1 MSPDEYIKY
10 WPYRGHY
17 KPVEDCAYEDCEYFI
32 EKLNELFSGKL
43 NGMKF
48 AMPTEAQWEYAARGG
63 KYSRGYKYSGSNNID
78 EVAWYD
84 VSSSGTHPVARKQP
98 NELGLYDMSGNVGE
112 WCSDWYGR
120 YSSNS
125 QTNPKGP
132 KRETHHVQRGGY
144 YWSDKEDCRVS
155 SREEGY
161 LMSYRDYFGFR
172 LVLVP

>member
-10 WPYRGHY
+10 WSYRGHY

-125 QTNPKGP
+125 QTNLKGP
-132 KRETHHVQRGGY
+132 KRETHHVQRCGY

-161 LMSYRDYFGFR
+161 LMSFRDYFGFR

>member
-1 MSPDEYIKY
+1 MSPDDDIRY
-10 WPYRGHY
+10 WSYRGHY

-112 WCSDWYGR
+112 WCSDWYGS
-120 YSSNS
+120 YSSS
-125 QTNPKGP
+125 AQTDPTGP
-132 KRETHHVQRGGY
+132 NIGTRRVLRGGC
-144 YWSDKEDCRVS
+144 WAGFAPLCRCADRS
-155 SREEGY
+155 SNWPSFRGNY
-161 LMSYRDYFGFR
+161 VGFR
-172 LVLVP
+172 LAL

>member
-1 MSPDEYIKY
+1 
-10 WPYRGHY
+10 
-17 KPVEDCAYEDCEYFI
+17 
-32 EKLNELFSGKL
+32 
-43 NGMKF
+43 MKF

-132 KRETHHVQRGGY
+132 KEKHIMCNDVVTIGVT
-144 YWSDKEDCRVS
+144 KKIV
-155 SREEGY
+155 GY
-161 LMSYRDYFGFR
+161 L
-172 LVLVP
+172 LVKKDI